1 MDELY
6 KTLLSS
12 LYDENCLE
20 KQYSK
25 IYKIHKYWARKPWFI
40 VEKYIKEHSKIND
53 VVMDPFCGS
62 GVTGAEAI
70 VNGRNFIGQDLNP
83 MSILVTQ
90 GTLLNNI
97 NFEDLK
103 EDFKKIQDACQ
114 NKIQSLYYVDS
125 FCPSFPL
132 IGLRGGQTYG
142 TTSAGRAQ
150 GLLCPARL
158 SPKTDRLSQRRRQA
172 VLFCLYWRGKEGAA

>member
-114 NKIQSLYYVDS
+114 NKIQSLNYVDS
-125 FCPSFPL
+125 FTPL
-132 IGLRGGQTYG
+132 AVTMTDGCKIPLSRKKQPIFKERFHNLIRGTI
-142 TTSAGRAQ
+142 
-150 GLLCPARL
+150 
-158 SPKTDRLSQRRRQA
+158 K
-172 VLFCLYWRGKEGAA
+172 